1 MAVAVALAAFAPTL
15 IWNARNG
22 WQSFAYQ
29 GVSRFKE
36 SSFEASQLYKFPIS
50 QLLLLTPAVCVAAP
64 RATGD
69 CFDASS
75 VPAGLRV
82 GECVVVRY
90 TPSDVPGRLARVR
103 KIQKEPCS

>member
-1 MAVAVALAAFAPTL
+1 VSGAGILAAMRVRTVALVCLAVAACSAPEQVL
-15 IWNARNG
+15 HG
-22 WQSFAYQ
+22 
-29 GVSRFKE
+29 K
-36 SSFEASQLYKFPIS
+36 IS
-50 QLLLLTPAVCVAAP
+50 QLTPAVCVAAT